1 MPVLKNCI
9 HTVSKN
15 MQKKDRQFSFNF
27 DFAIRPNRTD
37 KHIPDRK
44 MFLHVVQM
52 LRLLC
57 LILMCVC
64 VFSPGTWMLGS
75 DLNAVG
81 DMRETETGG

>member
-44 MFLHVVQM
+44 MFLHVVQI

-57 LILMCVC
+57 
-64 VFSPGTWMLGS
+64 
-75 DLNAVG
+75 
-81 DMRETETGG
+81 

>member
-1 MPVLKNCI
+1 MYTHSWNVAKIKISKTMPVLKNCI

-57 LILMCVC
+57 
-64 VFSPGTWMLGS
+64 
-75 DLNAVG
+75 
-81 DMRETETGG
+81 